1 MQKLTMNP
9 HLFAMVRNEAPL
21 KSSSR
26 HNLTGLLLWISLLLL
41 PKLAQ
46 ANSLQGCVSSAP
58 NSLLLLNEG
67 DRQTYDLVGDTAAV
81 KVGERVKVSGKK
93 KKDTSGKRY
102 FLVGKLS
109 KNYGACKVSPAAP

>member
-9 HLFAMVRNEAPL
+9 LSSRFSGKEAPL

-26 HNLTGLLLWISLLLL
+26 HKLARLLLCVSLLLL

-46 ANSLQGCVSSAP
+46 AGSLQGCVSSAP
-58 NSLLLLNEG
+58 NSLVLLNEG
-67 DRQTYDLVGDTAAV
+67 DRQTYDLLGDTTPV
-81 KVGERVKVSGKK
+81 KPGQRVKVSGKK

-102 FLVGKLS
+102 FLVEKLS
-109 KNYGACKVSPAAP
+109 KDYGVCKVLPAP

>member
-1 MQKLTMNP
+1 MQKLTLNP
-9 HLFAMVRNEAPL
+9 LSSRWSGKEAPL

-26 HNLTGLLLWISLLLL
+26 HELPALLLCISLLLL

-46 ANSLQGCVSSAP
+46 ADSLQGCVSSAP

-67 DRQTYDLVGDTAAV
+67 DRQTYDLLGDTTPV
-81 KVGERVKVSGKK
+81 KAGQRVKVSGKK

-109 KNYGACKVSPAAP
+109 KDYGVCKVSPAP